1 MSRRLLC
8 TALWV
13 AACATP
19 GAAQTP
25 AQLSQRIAR
34 LTSAFARAET
44 ARLRADSAARARIAF
59 DTIRAGPM
67 RVLAARSIVS
77 AVAPAVDSGWRALE
91 ATFGQSARF
100 VGQQTMVVQFWGQ
113 AEGNIPFDS
122 PNVLNLPAAPPTDLV
137 TRYVIQQGSR
147 IVRQTE
153 DAQLTSWLSPQLAP
167 GGPALDRLD
176 VVYVELA
183 TSPRSKA
190 RSCYVGDLV
199 ACRAALGLTGREDPV
214 RAWYDAADRR
224 AIVRRFGRL
233 GGDVGRCQRDGA
245 DEACEAAL
253 RLIPP
258 AQLPLPVS
266 PAAQL
271 SLLQIVLDAG
281 GPGAYDRLR
290 SSVAANRSIEERL
303 ALTARVESGDSLLSA
318 WRAKVLA
325 ARPHTVEVTA
335 PSAWAAVFWGVA
347 LGFLALRST
356 RWR

>member
-8 TALWV
+8 TALCV
-13 AACATP
+13 AACAVP
-19 GAAQTP
+19 AAAQTP
-25 AQLSQRIAR
+25 AELSQRIGR
-34 LTSAFARAET
+34 LTTAFARTEAV
-44 ARLRADSAARARIAF
+44 RVRADSAARVRIAF

-67 RVLAARSIVS
+67 RILAARSIAR
-77 AVAPAVDSGWRALE
+77 AVAPAADSAWRALE
-91 ATFGQSARF
+91 ATFGQSARL
-100 VGQQTMVVQFWGQ
+100 VGPQTIVVQFWGQ

-122 PNVLNLPAAPPTDLV
+122 PNVLNLPAAPPIDVV
-137 TRYVIQQGSR
+137 TRFVIQEGSY
-147 IVRQTE
+147 IIRQTE
-153 DAQLTSWLSPQLAP
+153 DAQLTSWLSPQFAP
-167 GGPALDRLD
+167 GGPARERLD
-176 VVYVELA
+176 VAYVELV

-199 ACRAALGLTGREDPV
+199 ACRAALRLTGREDPV

-224 AIVRRFGRL
+224 DIVRRFGRL
-233 GGDVGRCQRDGA
+233 GGDVGRCQRDGP

-258 AQLPLPVS
+258 EQLPGALS
-266 PAAQL
+266 RAAQL

-290 SSVAANRSIEERL
+290 ASATANRSIEERL
-303 ALTARVESGDSLLSA
+303 ALTARAENGDSLLSA
-318 WRAKVLA
+318 WRATVLA
-325 ARPHTVEVTA
+325 ARPHTVEISA
-335 PSAWAAVFWGVA
+335 PSAWAAVLWGVV

>member
-1 MSRRLLC
+1 LLC
-8 TALWV
+8 TALWL
-13 AACATP
+13 AACAAP
-19 GAAQTP
+19 AAAQTR
-25 AQLSQRIAR
+25 AELSQRIAR
-34 LTSAFARAET
+34 LTTAFARAET
-44 ARLRADSAARARIAF
+44 ARLRADSAARARVTF

-67 RVLAARSIVS
+67 RVLAARSIVR
-77 AVAPAVDSGWRALE
+77 AVAPAVDSAWRALE
-91 ATFGQSARF
+91 ATFGLSARI
-100 VGQQTMVVQFWGQ
+100 VGQETIAVQFWGQ

-122 PNVLNLPAAPPTDLV
+122 PNTINLPAAPPTELV

-153 DAQLTSWLSPQLAP
+153 DTQLTSWLSPQFAP

-190 RSCYVGDLV
+190 RSCFVGDLV
-199 ACRAALGLTGREDPV
+199 ACRAALGLAGREDPV

-233 GGDVGRCQRDGA
+233 GGDVGRCQRDGP

-258 AQLPLPVS
+258 EQLPRPLS

-290 SSVAANRSIEERL
+290 SSAAAKHSIEERL
-303 ALTARVESGDSLLSA
+303 ALTARVASGDSLLSA
-318 WRAKVLA
+318 WRAKVHA
-325 ARPHTVEVTA
+325 ARPHTVEVSA
-335 PSAWAAVFWGVA
+335 GSAWAAVLWGVV